1 MGVTEALGRRMGWG
15 DLIWGSTLWRSEA
28 QGGAVAQ
35 AEVAPQQGTVDL
47 ERRGGIGS
55 ERGSSG
61 VDGKQEGRASVPLDS
76 VLEYLGGQ

>member
-1 MGVTEALGRRMGWG
+1 MGRS
-15 DLIWGSTLWRSEA
+15 DLGSTLWRSEA

-35 AEVAPQQGTVDL
+35 AKLRLNRGLWIWRE
-47 ERRGGIGS
+47 RGGIGS

>member
-1 MGVTEALGRRMGWG
+1 M
-15 DLIWGSTLWRSEA
+15 
-28 QGGAVAQ
+28 AQ